1 MDRNDAKRVIK
12 DLKEKPYIFTK
23 DYIETA
29 SGFII
34 TVNNTTE
41 QKKQTNADHIRS
53 MSDEELAEFL
63 VEHHRNPCKFCLG
76 CWTIRKRAKGGCKE
90 GLMQWLKSEAK
101 E

>member
-12 DLKEKPYIFTK
+12 DLKEKPYILAK

-41 QKKQTNADHIRS
+41 QKKQTNADRIRA
-53 MSDEELAEFL
+53 MSDEELAEWL
-63 VEHHRNPCKFCLG
+63 TKITDDAQRDAITKCDYQWGE
-76 CWTIRKRAKGGCKE
+76 
-90 GLMQWLKSEAK
+90 WLKSEVK

>member
-34 TVNNTTE
+34 TVNNDTK
-41 QKKQTNADHIRS
+41 QKRIK
-53 MSDEELAEFL
+53 
-63 VEHHRNPCKFCLG
+63 VEV
-76 CWTIRKRAKGGCKE
+76 KE
-90 GLMQWLKSEAK
+90 
-101 E
+101 